1 MDMTQPKSDRLPYE
15 HATYEP
21 AEMRARGEGF
31 LDSIRRRRSVR
42 EFDTRPVS
50 RDCIAL
56 AIQAAGT
63 APSGAHQQPWT
74 FVAVADQA
82 VKREIRMAAEEEE
95 RQFYQG
101 PRITDAWRQALAPL
115 ETDWQKPFLESA
127 PWLVVVFAQN
137 LRITDDGSQVPN
149 YYVKES
155 VGIACGFFI
164 LALHAM
170 GLATLTHTPS
180 PMGFLSSILKRPVC
194 EKPYILFP
202 VGYPAPGATVPNL
215 RRKSIDELAVWF
227 LDSNKT

>member
-1 MDMTQPKSDRLPYE
+1 MTNPEFQRIPYE
-15 HATYEP
+15 SAIYDS

-31 LDSIRRRRSVR
+31 VAAVTRRRSVR
-42 EFDTRPVS
+42 DFDTRPVPQE
-50 RDCIAL
+50 CIAL
-56 AIQAAGT
+56 AIQAAAT

-74 FVAVADQA
+74 FVAVEDQA
-82 VKREIRMAAEEEE
+82 IKRAIRIAAEEEE

-101 PRITDAWRQALAPL
+101 PRITDAWRRALAPL
-115 ETDWQKPFLESA
+115 QTDWQKPFLETA

-137 LRITDDGSQVPN
+137 YRSTDEGLQVPN

-164 LALHAM
+164 LALQAM

-180 PMGFLSSILKRPVC
+180 PMGFLGSILKRPTC
-194 EKPYILFP
+194 ERPYILFP

-215 RRKSIDELAVWF
+215 RRKSLEEIAIWF
-227 LDSNKT
+227 PESNAT